1 MLELN
6 PVVTGLEKML
16 QRLLGEDIHLVTELG
31 ADLGRVKVDPGQI
44 EQVVVNLAVNARHA
58 MPTGGKL
65 TIRTSA
71 VKVAPGQPAPHAD
84 VPPGSWLRLSVAD
97 TGIGMDA
104 ETQARVFEPFF
115 STKGEGTGLGLSM
128 AYGIVKQSGG
138 HIFVDSA
145 PGEGA
150 VFSIYLP
157 VTQEASTVTAPA
169 APGLDDSGSETILLV
184 EDEAEVR
191 RVLHQILVGKGYRV
205 IQAESGDEA
214 LAMARMF
221 RGPIHLLLTDVT
233 MPQMKGPELATRLV
247 AERPQTR
254 VLFMSGYNDES
265 LPAEETIL
273 QKPFAAQTLTQTIR
287 SILDAEDSLP
297 KSATA

>member
-1 MLELN
+1 M
-6 PVVTGLEKML
+6 
-16 QRLLGEDIHLVTELG
+16 
-31 ADLGRVKVDPGQI
+31 
-44 EQVVVNLAVNARHA
+44 
-58 MPTGGKL
+58 
-65 TIRTSA
+65 
-71 VKVAPGQPAPHAD
+71 
-84 VPPGSWLRLSVAD
+84 
-97 TGIGMDA
+97 
-104 ETQARVFEPFF
+104 FEPFF
-115 STKGEGTGLGLSM
+115 TTKGEGTGLGLSM

-157 VTQEASTVTAPA
+157 VTQEASTVTDGGHAGPGRQRVGDGPA
-169 APGLDDSGSETILLV
+169 GGGRGRGAGGRSTRSWW
-184 EDEAEVR
+184 AR
-191 RVLHQILVGKGYRV
+191 GYRV

-221 RGPIHLLLTDVT
+221 RGADPSPADRRDHAADERA
-233 MPQMKGPELATRLV
+233 GSSATRLV

-265 LPAEETIL
+265 HGRPRRPSL